1 MSQTM
6 IEAAEKTSSCTGPL
20 DLPLGFFVGERTEIT
35 QEESIAE
42 RWRDIVRGIRDE
54 YLDPTHRF
62 PWVVGFS
69 GGKDSTVVAHG
80 VFEALLSIPP
90 SQRARDVH
98 IVSNDTMVESPLV
111 IAQRTRV
118 LPPAKA
124 APARYGRL
132 VSPM

>member
-1 MSQTM
+1 MDE
-6 IEAAEKTSSCTGPL
+6 IPINTSGNSGVATSAL
-20 DLPLGFFVGERTEIT
+20 DLPLGFFMGERTETSEEVSIT
-35 QEESIAE
+35 E

-54 YLDPTHRF
+54 YLDPAHRF

-90 SQRARDVH
+90 SQRTREVH

-111 IAQRTRV
+111 ITHLDVVTKRIEAAAQNPE
-118 LPPAKA
+118 L
-124 APARYGRL
+124 L
-132 VSPM
+132 H